1 MGTYMKKNTMIV
13 VGMTMALLSGVP
25 VSGHH
30 SGLTLFSETTST
42 LKGTVKDWLWS
53 NPHCLLTL
61 DVTGADGQTAEWV
74 IELQAPNSIYP
85 GGYRRTTFKPG
96 DTVTVTVHP
105 VRNGRPY
112 GRLVSSVPADGKVL
126 GDGMLR
132 MPSQAPAPA
141 PAPTTP

>member
-1 MGTYMKKNTMIV
+1 MNKKSMIV
-13 VGMTMALLSGVP
+13 IAVAVALLTGV
-25 VSGHH
+25 SLRAHH
-30 SGLTLFSETTST
+30 SGLTLFSETTAV
-42 LKGTVKDWLWS
+42 LKGAVKSWVWS

-61 DVTGADGQTAEWV
+61 DVTSADGQAAQWV

-96 DTVTVTVHP
+96 DAVTLTVHP

-112 GRLVSSVPADGKVL
+112 GRIVSSVLADGREL

-132 MPSQAPAPA
+132 MPGTAPAP
-141 PAPTTP
+141 PAP

>member
-1 MGTYMKKNTMIV
+1 MKKSMMIV
-13 VGMTMALLSGVP
+13 VGVAVALLSGAP
-25 VSGHH
+25 LSGHH

-61 DVTGADGQTAEWV
+61 DVAGADGQVAEWV

-96 DTVTVTVHP
+96 DAVTITVHP

-112 GRLVSSVPADGKVL
+112 GRLVSSVLADGRTL

-132 MPSQAPAPA
+132 MPAQAPAT
-141 PAPTTP
+141 PTP

>member
-1 MGTYMKKNTMIV
+1 MKKKMMIV
-13 VGMTMALLSGVP
+13 VGVAVALLTGAP

-42 LKGTVKDWLWS
+42 LKGVVKSWLWS
-53 NPHCLLTL
+53 NPHCLLTFEAM
-61 DVTGADGQTAEWV
+61 GADGQATQWV

-85 GGYRRTTFKPG
+85 GGYRRTTFKEG
-96 DTVTVTVHP
+96 DAVTVTFHP

-112 GRLVSSVPADGKVL
+112 GRLVSSVTADGKAL

-132 MPSQAPAPA
+132 MPGAAPAPA
-141 PAPTTP
+141 TP